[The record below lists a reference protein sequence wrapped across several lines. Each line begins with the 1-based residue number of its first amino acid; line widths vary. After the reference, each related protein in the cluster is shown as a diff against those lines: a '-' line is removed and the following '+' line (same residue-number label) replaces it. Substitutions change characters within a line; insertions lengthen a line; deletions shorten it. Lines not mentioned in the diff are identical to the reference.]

1 MKSLTKLQLF
11 NVDFLYKRK
20 QSAIFILFVHAT
32 YVAGFFICNP
42 QISLLKQKVA
52 LFTVLQIMNTLTF

>member
-32 YVAGFFICNP
+32 YVAVDQNNNKILKSYAIFAFI
-42 QISLLKQKVA
+42 L
-52 LFTVLQIMNTLTF
+52 